1 MKLNVQSN
9 ISLQDKHTFGLSS
22 KAEAYV
28 KIDSLDKLKTALL
41 LPYKEK
47 MILGGGSNVIFVK
60 DFTGLVIEVALKGLR
75 IERKFANRVHLCVG
89 GGEPWHQT
97 VLWTLKHKLGGLEN
111 LSLIP
116 GKVGASPI
124 QNIGAYGVELKD
136 VFVKLKALEISTLKI
151 KTFYKKDCQFGY
163 RDSFFKN
170 EGKGKYVIL
179 EVCFSLTTKI
189 HQLHISYGAIQS
201 KLEHMKVKRPKI
213 HDISRA
219 VIRIRQSKLPDPA
232 KIGNAGSFF
241 KNPVLSKRKFKALL
255 KDFPEMVYYPLPNG
269 KVKLA
274 AGYLIDQC
282 GWKGNGLG
290 KIKVHE
296 KQALVLTN
304 LGGGTAKD
312 LSSLIQKIISS
323 VERKYQVRLDPEV
336 NLI

>member
-124 QNIGAYGVELKD
+124 QNL
-136 VFVKLKALEISTLKI
+136 
-151 KTFYKKDCQFGY
+151 
-163 RDSFFKN
+163 
-170 EGKGKYVIL
+170 
-179 EVCFSLTTKI
+179 
-189 HQLHISYGAIQS
+189 
-201 KLEHMKVKRPKI
+201 
-213 HDISRA
+213 
-219 VIRIRQSKLPDPA
+219 
-232 KIGNAGSFF
+232 
-241 KNPVLSKRKFKALL
+241 
-255 KDFPEMVYYPLPNG
+255 
-269 KVKLA
+269 
-274 AGYLIDQC
+274 
-282 GWKGNGLG
+282 
-290 KIKVHE
+290 
-296 KQALVLTN
+296 
-304 LGGGTAKD
+304 
-312 LSSLIQKIISS
+312 SLIHI
-323 VERKYQVRLDPEV
+323 
-336 NLI
+336 